1 MPFGAV
7 CTHGL
12 TRPARCR
19 RKIRG
24 ARCAPDDDILSSVQG
39 AAGARSLGAR
49 GLRPRRGIARMT
61 TRSAAFGFG
70 LVMAHSS
77 PPIIHCAPPSR
88 PQRVSLLNSRFL
100 APLTGYSVPYWPPW
114 RRRRSRRRAE
124 FRRVEKPGR
133 HFAQLRAIL
142 GHAFAVMF
150 LMALLLLELRLV
162 TEFVRACVR
171 LLPVWHAWSRWQ

>member
-1 MPFGAV
+1 M
-7 CTHGL
+7 
-12 TRPARCR
+12 
-19 RKIRG
+19 
-24 ARCAPDDDILSSVQG
+24 
-39 AAGARSLGAR
+39 
-49 GLRPRRGIARMT
+49 
-61 TRSAAFGFG
+61 
-70 LVMAHSS
+70 
-77 PPIIHCAPPSR
+77 
-88 PQRVSLLNSRFL
+88 NSRFL
-100 APLTGYSVPYWPPW
+100 ATLTGYSVPYWPPW